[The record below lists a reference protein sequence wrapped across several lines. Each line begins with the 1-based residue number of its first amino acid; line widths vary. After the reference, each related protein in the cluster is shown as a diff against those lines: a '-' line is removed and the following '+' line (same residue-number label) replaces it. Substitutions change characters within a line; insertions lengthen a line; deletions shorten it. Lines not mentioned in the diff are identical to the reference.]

1 MNKKIRTIAAVSAL
15 ALIMVTVFGQT
26 VHAQT
31 SQTFRFNSASYIPG
45 DSGTITYYIT
55 NAAGTTISLKNLT
68 FFFPWAGFDA
78 NNKWQGN
85 VSINFS
91 PWKTLVTN
99 PAGGNV
105 TYYNQVSFQIPS
117 TYGTLLQNQIH
128 DCANGRVRYGLFVG
142 CVLIGT
148 DQSLTYDRADLGVNI
163 AQAFYTPQSISIF
176 SQWVPVASLVVLVI
190 ATAILAMVLVRLGN
204 IPKKS

>member
-1 MNKKIRTIAAVSAL
+1 MNKKIRTLAALSAL
-15 ALIMVTVFGQT
+15 LLILTTAFGQT
-26 VHAQT
+26 VRAET
-31 SQTFRFNSASYIPG
+31 SETFRFTSASYIPG
-45 DSGTITYYIT
+45 DSGTLTYYIT
-55 NAAGTTISLKNLT
+55 NTAGTTLSLKNLT
-68 FFFPWAGFDA
+68 FYFPWAGYDT

-105 TYYNQVSFQIPS
+105 TYYNQVSFQVPS
-117 TYGTLLQNQIH
+117 WYGALGQNH
-128 DCANGRVRYGLFVG
+128 NCGNGRVRYGIFVG
-142 CVLIGT
+142 CVQIGT
-148 DQSLTYDRADLGVNI
+148 DQSNTYDNTDLSVAI
-163 AQAFYTPQSISIF
+163 AQAFYTPQSISIL

-190 ATAILAMVLVRLGN
+190 ATAILAMVLIRLGN

>member
-1 MNKKIRTIAAVSAL
+1 MNKKIRTLVALSAL
-15 ALIMVTVFGQT
+15 LLILVTAFGQP
-26 VHAQT
+26 VRAET
-31 SQTFRFNSASYIPG
+31 SEAFRFNSASYIPG
-45 DSGTITYYIT
+45 DTGTLTYYIT
-55 NAAGTTISLKNLT
+55 NTAGTTLSLKNLT
-68 FFFPWAGFDA
+68 FYFPWAGYDT

-99 PAGGNV
+99 PAGGNM
-105 TYYNQVSFQIPS
+105 TYYNQVSFQVPS
-117 TYGTLLQNQIH
+117 WYGALRQTPN
-128 DCANGRVRYGLFVG
+128 CGNGKVRYGIFVA

-148 DQSLTYDRADLGVNI
+148 DQSNTYDNTDLSIAI
-163 AQAFYTPQSISIF
+163 AQAFYTPQSISIL

>member
-1 MNKKIRTIAAVSAL
+1 MYKKIRKLATLSAL
-15 ALIMVTVFGQT
+15 LLILITAFGQT
-26 VHAQT
+26 VRAET
-31 SQTFRFNSASYIPG
+31 SEMWRFNSASYIPG
-45 DSGTITYYIT
+45 DSGTLTYYIT
-55 NAAGTTISLKNLT
+55 NTAGTTLSLKNLT
-68 FFFPWAGFDA
+68 FYFPWAGYDT

-105 TYYNQVSFQIPS
+105 TYYNQVSFQVPS
-117 TYGTLLQNQIH
+117 WYGALGQNH
-128 DCANGRVRYGLFVG
+128 DCGRGLVRYGIFVG

-148 DQSLTYDRADLGVNI
+148 DQSKTYDNADLSVAI
-163 AQAFYTPQSISIF
+163 AQAFYTPQSISIL

>member
-1 MNKKIRTIAAVSAL
+1 LFTA
-15 ALIMVTVFGQT
+15 FGQT
-26 VHAQT
+26 VRAET
-31 SQTFRFNSASYIPG
+31 SQSFRFNSPSYVPG

-55 NAAGTTISLKNLT
+55 NTAGTTISLKNLT
-68 FFFPWAGFDA
+68 FYFPWAGYDT

-105 TYYNQVSFQIPS
+105 TYYNQVAFQVPS
-117 TYGTLLQNQIH
+117 WYGALAQNH
-128 DCANGRVRYGLFVG
+128 DCGNGRVRYSIFVG

-148 DQSLTYDRADLGVNI
+148 DQDTTYQRTDLSVAI
-163 AQAFYTPQSISIF
+163 AQAVYIPTSASILST
-176 SQWVPVASLVVLVI
+176 WVPAASLVVLII
-190 ATAILAMVLVRLGN
+190 ATAILALVLVRLGN
-204 IPKKS
+204 LPKKS